1 MEGYLSRV
9 FCLKLS
15 DPREA
20 RAALELCKL
29 EPTEQRINWLSS
41 CGPVAATDDRPARP
55 PRALH
60 RDLDDRHAA
69 VILGPTPPWV
79 YEALTTNPQERKAR
93 EERRRAGG
101 DEPGAKR

>member
-20 RAALELCKL
+20 KAALELCKL
-29 EPTEQRINWLSS
+29 EPTPERISWLAS
-41 CGPVAATDDRPARP
+41 CGPTSKTEDSPARP

-60 RDLDDRHAA
+60 RDLDNRHAA
-69 VILGPTPPWV
+69 VILGPTSDWV
-79 YEALTTNPQERKAR
+79 YEALTTNPQERKIR
-93 EERRRAGG
+93 
-101 DEPGAKR
+101 DAKGTSNEDASN

>member
-20 RAALELCKL
+20 KAALELCKL
-29 EPTEQRINWLSS
+29 EPNESRIKWLSN
-41 CGPVAATDDRPARP
+41 CGPVSSDGDNPGRP

-60 RDLDDRHAA
+60 RDLDNRHSA
-69 VILGPTPPWV
+69 VILGPTSQWV
-79 YEALTTNPQERKAR
+79 YDALTTNPLERKLR
-93 EERRRAGG
+93 
-101 DEPGAKR
+101 DEKVNSKNDPSN